1 MIIKTYKFNRKT
13 RCYIKFCN
21 DLFYV
26 NTGKPSDRTCIN
38 FCITKDFSVAE
49 KESLDYMDRFK
60 SVF

>member
-1 MIIKTYKFNRKT
+1 MIIKTYEFNKKI
-13 RCYIKFCN
+13 RCYIKSYN

-49 KESLDYMDRFK
+49 KEAQDYMNRFTNI
-60 SVF
+60 F